1 MSSYIDVDSSKY
13 TLGDVDYDI
22 PEVEPPFRHNR
33 DVFSWQAS
41 ALWTPMAWMMLNGQY
56 MFEQND
62 SRGVSTW
69 SAGMVFNL
77 WEKELQVK
85 GNVAYNYRFPSM
97 NDLYWRPGGNPDV
110 KPEDGYS
117 YDASVGLSET
127 VVSWFIFRCGGFP
140 VI

>member
-41 ALWTPMAWMMLNGQY
+41 ALWTPVEWMMLNGQY

-62 SRGVSTW
+62 SRGVSIW
-69 SAGMVFNL
+69 SAGMVL
-77 WEKELQVK
+77 
-85 GNVAYNYRFPSM
+85 
-97 NDLYWRPGGNPDV
+97 
-110 KPEDGYS
+110 
-117 YDASVGLSET
+117 
-127 VVSWFIFRCGGFP
+127 ICGRRSCR
-140 VI
+140 